1 MLAVM
6 RYFFKHD
13 FDVIAISQWKYTR
26 EATVS
31 HRFVVDHLEKM
42 GLIYLAESHT
52 LDDVVALEMAY
63 STDGVVIS
71 NDLFEDH
78 MQFSPRFAHLYDR
91 CISMKLDKVKPSER
105 YTKSLDD
112 HYIAEHIFGFQRRRM
127 PSLSSS
133 SVASSLHDVFFSTP
147 DNPRHEIVQEH
158 RESWTPQY
166 RDRIISAIDEL
177 LTRIGQPEPSPPLP
191 ACTPSAA
198 SMNACS
204 CSSEAVPV
212 DVPRPPPP
220 LCTST
225 SLDTI
230 VNRPQPLLY
239 RHSAGVSRR
248 QSRVLSTLQSKRKR
262 SNSLTNYQKTWVS
275 VV

>member
-1 MLAVM
+1 MM

-177 LTRIGQPEPSPPLP
+177 LTRIG
-191 ACTPSAA
+191 
-198 SMNACS
+198 
-204 CSSEAVPV
+204 SSE
-212 DVPRPPPP
+212 
-220 LCTST
+220 
-225 SLDTI
+225 
-230 VNRPQPLLY
+230 
-239 RHSAGVSRR
+239 VS
-248 QSRVLSTLQSKRKR
+248 
-262 SNSLTNYQKTWVS
+262 
-275 VV
+275 